1 MIRILRV
8 LGWPVAA
15 AVSIYFIWFVFR
27 TVGAQDFS
35 SLASLPAMAAIFLAA
50 LLYATIIP
58 VSAWAW
64 MLLLERQGET
74 WSPGHL
80 AAVMGATQAAKY
92 IPGNVAQHIGRAS
105 LALGH
110 GMRLQTFTVTVVHET
125 LLAVAASIVV
135 GVVLLWVDSGGLMP
149 LPDQYQYAL
158 VLLAGGFAFA
168 AVVVAMGPA
177 RVLPAIARLPRLAR
191 LLDGLGRPLGM
202 KTTLIVFSAY
212 CVNYLLIG
220 LGMWVVARTLGV
232 DERAG
237 YALLTAA
244 FTLAWLLGFLTP
256 GAPAGLG
263 VREGILALL
272 LAGAVSDQ
280 RLLALI
286 LAMRMATLVGDG
298 LCFLSG
304 MLGLRKIGWRF
315 K

>member
-27 TVGAQDFS
+27 TVGVQDFS
-35 SLASLPAMAAIFLAA
+35 SLASLPAMAAIVLAA

-74 WSPGHL
+74 WSPGYL

-135 GVVLLWVDSGGLMP
+135 GVVLLWVDSRGLMP

-158 VLLAGGFAFA
+158 VLLAGGFAIA

-177 RVLPAIARLPRLAR
+177 RVLPAIPRPPRLAR

-220 LGMWVVARTLGV
+220 LGMWVVARSLGV

-263 VREGILALL
+263 VREGVLALL
-272 LAGAVSDQ
+272 LASAVSDQ